1 MTPDPHMLAILERL
15 RAAPAVDYA
24 RIQIAEARA
33 IFDQASAAWREPALP
48 VSHVEDLAI
57 PTPAGSMRARLYR
70 PAEGPLPLVIYVHG
84 GGWTFGS
91 VDTHDVEMRH
101 LAHFSGAA
109 VLGFDYR
116 LAPKHPFPAGL
127 DDVLEAIAFAE
138 TGGLGESVDPQ
149 VIALA
154 GDSAGANLALAAL
167 IARRETGK
175 RMPITAA
182 LFYGCYAPDFSTE
195 SHARLGD
202 GSYLLSTE
210 RMHWY
215 WRNFLGQRDE
225 AEPGSLAVPLDAD
238 LSGLPPLYL
247 NAAGLDPLLDDT
259 LNLCR
264 RLAAAGADFRFD
276 FVPGV
281 VHGFLRMARDLP
293 AARGALAA
301 AGAYLAER
309 LNTSPLGGN
318 DDETQDIS

>member
-1 MTPDPHMLAILERL
+1 MTLDPHMLPILERL

-24 RIQIAEARA
+24 RIPIAEARA
-33 IFDQASAAWREPALP
+33 VFDQASAAWREPALP
-48 VSHVEDLAI
+48 LAHVDDLTI
-57 PTPAGSMRARLYR
+57 PTLAGPMRARLYR
-70 PAEGPLPLVIYVHG
+70 PAGGPLPLVFYVHG

-91 VDTHDVEMRH
+91 VDTHDMEMRH
-101 LAHFSGAA
+101 LALFSGAA

-116 LAPKHPFPAGL
+116 LAPEHPFPAGME
-127 DDVLEAIAFAE
+127 DVLAAIAFAE
-138 TGGLGESVDPQ
+138 AGGLGQSVDPKA
-149 VIALA
+149 IALA

-175 RMPITAA
+175 RMPSTAA

-210 RMHWY
+210 RMRWY
-215 WRNFLGQRDE
+215 WRNFVGQRDG
-225 AEPGSLAVPLDAD
+225 AEPGSLAAPLHAD

-259 LNLCR
+259 LNLSC
-264 RLAAAGADFRFD
+264 RLAAAGAQFRLD
-276 FVPGV
+276 VVPGV

-318 DDETQDIS
+318 DDETQDIP